1 MSVASEEDNRSTASL
16 SCSKSLQTYIFICVA
31 DFRSFWYLVTPLFPS
46 GSSSPTRPFSS
57 LRAFVSWIIQPLSRD
72 TVAARQESKNS
83 LQNFYEFVE
92 HLCEIAGQNKG
103 HNHSMLFSCLNF
115 FDAVSAKLSRLPQRK
130 NSSRFYPS
138 NIIFAFLQVRAFPV
152 ISKPSN

>member
-1 MSVASEEDNRSTASL
+1 MLLKKTIDRPPAILAVRASTH
-16 SCSKSLQTYIFICVA
+16 TYLYPLLIS
-31 DFRSFWYLVTPLFPS
+31 DHFWYLVTPLFPS

-57 LRAFVSWIIQPLSRD
+57 LRAFVSWFIQPLSID
-72 TVAARQESKNS
+72 IVAAGQESKNS
-83 LQNFYEFVE
+83 FQNFYEFDLWNIFVR
-92 HLCEIAGQNKG
+92 LLASKG

-130 NSSRFYPS
+130 IPSRFHPS
-138 NIIFAFLQVRAFPV
+138 NIIFAFLQVRALPV